1 MTRLHALLFSLL
13 LVPLIGCPSGWG
25 DPEPSDDDDDAF
37 GDDDDAADDDDT
49 SVDDDDTGSETS
61 PEYPTDEAFFGL
73 ALGNTWRY
81 DETISTD
88 IVPLE
93 DDVFVEVVARWWGPD
108 LDPPWGEEFVAFEI
122 KIDRL
127 YGDDVTQWYGLDGSG
142 SLKWLKTRFHLDF
155 FEYEDV
161 DGFGTV
167 IMTSGPD
174 EEALL
179 DMEFEAAWFLTDRN
193 DFDFSTSADT
203 IETFMYGEGEEVE
216 SLGLLVLEDGGP
228 IGLQYFKAGWGI
240 LGQSVEI
247 GGAATLW
254 TVTECSACPPE
265 ANL

>member
-1 MTRLHALLFSLL
+1 MTRFLLLLSAALL
-13 LVPLIGCPSGWG
+13 VACPSSGW
-25 DPEPSDDDDDAF
+25 DDDDTSTDDDDDLF
-37 GDDDDAADDDDT
+37 DDDDT
-49 SVDDDDTGSETS
+49 SVDDDDAVDDDDTGSETT
-61 PEYPTDEAFFGL
+61 PEYPTDETFFGL

-93 DDVFVEVVARWWGPD
+93 DDVNVEVVARWWGPD
-108 LDPPWGEEFVAFEI
+108 LDPPWGEEYVAFEI
-122 KIDRL
+122 HIDRL
-127 YGDDVTQWYGLDGSG
+127 YGDDVTQWYGLDGTG
-142 SLKWLKTRFHLDF
+142 ALKHLKTRFWLDF

-174 EEALL
+174 EESLL
-179 DMEFEAAWFLTDRN
+179 GMEYDGAWYLTDRN
-193 DFDFSTSADT
+193 EFDFSSIADT

-216 SLGLLVLEDGGP
+216 TLGLVIEEDAQF

-240 LGQSVEI
+240 LGQEVEV
-247 GGAATLW
+247 GGAATIW
-254 TVTECSACPPE
+254 TITECSICPPE